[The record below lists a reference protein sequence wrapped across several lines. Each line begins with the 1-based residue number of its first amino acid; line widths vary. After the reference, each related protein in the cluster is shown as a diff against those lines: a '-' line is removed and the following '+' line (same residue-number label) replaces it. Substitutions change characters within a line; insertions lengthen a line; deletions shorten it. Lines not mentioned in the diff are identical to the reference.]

1 MGQDRAFPLA
11 ATGTRGGLDDVDDGT
26 LGGGGGAARSR

>member
-11 ATGTRGGLDDVDDGT
+11 ATGTGGGLDDVDDGT
-26 LGGGGGAARSR
+26 LGGGAARSR